1 MQRISTLQLT
11 EQNLFSCTIH
21 FYLSDHVRF
30 ISTYPT
36 DCSSR
41 HESKQ
46 IIVLYRIISL
56 LYPDSEASGF
66 PRMKSRSHNIVLI
79 SRSSRIG
86 RVHNNRGF
94 RIGLKRLV
102 GDEWLRTDYTPQKG
116 RKGLL

>member
-1 MQRISTLQLT
+1 MQRIPTLQLT
-11 EQNLFSCTIH
+11 EQNLFSA
-21 FYLSDHVRF
+21 RF
-30 ISTYPT
+30 IFTCLTTYGLYLLILLIV
-36 DCSSR
+36 SSR

-56 LYPDSEASGF
+56 VYPDSEASGF